1 MSAVEQTALGAV
13 QWRLA
18 NRQRA
23 QLYGWFAT
31 LYAAEVS
38 EVGIYSLPW
47 GAAQDE
53 IICAG
58 ALQHL
63 RECGSAVVHASAE
76 AALAACRAP
85 VTQIVRV

>member
-1 MSAVEQTALGAV
+1 MENMTDKELTASVIEGRVTLGVTNTWGGAFG
-13 QWRLA
+13 RS
-18 NRQRA
+18 
-23 QLYGWFAT
+23 
-31 LYAAEVS
+31 AEVS
-38 EVGIYSLPW
+38 EVVIYNLPW